1 MSYGEPVQQRLS
13 GVRVQMLTTTM
24 PMVIKL
30 PLRHGWAEGPLPGSI
45 SMHEL
50 IKHVPTLAI
59 SELQP
64 REDQSASFLLQNQ
77 FKLQLLQASGQ
88 NGAFI
93 KQKKGD
99 ESAELEL
106 LWMDEGSSQEQAL
119 KAAEHESVLHGCHRE
134 RLCS

>member
-45 SMHEL
+45 SMHE

-93 KQKKGD
+93 KQKKVMSLQSLNCYGWMK
-99 ESAELEL
+99 EV
-106 LWMDEGSSQEQAL
+106 LWNKL
-119 KAAEHESVLHGCHRE
+119 
-134 RLCS
+134 

>member
-1 MSYGEPVQQRLS
+1 
-13 GVRVQMLTTTM
+13 
-24 PMVIKL
+24 MVIKL

-93 KQKKGD
+93 KQKKLMSLQSLNCYGWMK
-99 ESAELEL
+99 EV
-106 LWMDEGSSQEQAL
+106 LWNKL
-119 KAAEHESVLHGCHRE
+119 
-134 RLCS
+134 